1 MDATSSPVNIDGLQ
15 PQQLGQVKRQ
25 LEDEVEHLTTSFTQ
39 LRAAQAKFKEC
50 LDSITIGL
58 RSDKHSHILVP
69 LTNSLYCRGAHS
81 APTRVLVDIGTGFFL
96 EKGISSACVFYEGKV
111 NDLESNLR
119 DLETILHQK
128 IANVQSVDGALRRKM
143 QADSRHSP

>member
-50 LDSITIGL
+50 LDSIKIGL
-58 RSDKHSHILVP
+58 RSDKRTYYHMP
-69 LTNSLYCRGAHS
+69 L
-81 APTRVLVDIGTGFFL
+81 
-96 EKGISSACVFYEGKV
+96 
-111 NDLESNLR
+111 
-119 DLETILHQK
+119 
-128 IANVQSVDGALRRKM
+128 
-143 QADSRHSP
+143 